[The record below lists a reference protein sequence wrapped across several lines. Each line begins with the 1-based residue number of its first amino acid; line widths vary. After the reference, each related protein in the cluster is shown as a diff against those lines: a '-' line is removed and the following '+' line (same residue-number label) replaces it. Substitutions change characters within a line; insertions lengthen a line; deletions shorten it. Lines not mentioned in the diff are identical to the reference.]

1 MSPRNESHGLPTAFE
16 HAEKAPSRF
25 SGLPLRVRLGA
36 VAAVPVIAMGL
47 YVGGDAIDN
56 VDAVLHSEDYQ
67 SPDWMDVETYV
78 PGAYGDIIAAA
89 AQEDDVASVALV
101 DGEDEVNVNI
111 FQNGAWD
118 KDSTY
123 VTPFT
128 SMRGM
133 SYGVIASITY
143 GNPGFDL
150 ASTTGGFLPVPK
162 EKGSAIG
169 RDLGIESYGE
179 NDLEEQALVWHRY
192 INNLAATQWSEH
204 AVGNTY
210 SGATEPREVQE
221 LWIKDTIASYLTSLN
236 LQNGEQVATSE
247 QVTQVANVIYSMAVG
262 YDQQSNQT
270 FTAFMELPDTRGRL
284 DQSMT
289 SLVELA
295 TRGIVENLVFP
306 DEVQDRIDDAREAAE
321 DQNDPANSQAQ

>member
-1 MSPRNESHGLPTAFE
+1 M
-16 HAEKAPSRF
+16 
-25 SGLPLRVRLGA
+25 
-36 VAAVPVIAMGL
+36 
-47 YVGGDAIDN
+47 
-56 VDAVLHSEDYQ
+56 
-67 SPDWMDVETYV
+67 
-78 PGAYGDIIAAA
+78 
-89 AQEDDVASVALV
+89 
-101 DGEDEVNVNI
+101 
-111 FQNGAWD
+111 
-118 KDSTY
+118 
-123 VTPFT
+123 
-128 SMRGM
+128 
-133 SYGVIASITY
+133 
-143 GNPGFDL
+143 
-150 ASTTGGFLPVPK
+150 
-162 EKGSAIG
+162 
-169 RDLGIESYGE
+169 
-179 NDLEEQALVWHRY
+179 
-192 INNLAATQWSEH
+192 
-204 AVGNTY
+204 
-210 SGATEPREVQE
+210 QE